1 MVPLQTLR
9 MLVLGRVFGT
19 GTATPKTDA
28 PKTEGAAQTDINV
41 LTKGGQ
47 ILREKTANEL
57 IQITDP
63 SNKIG
68 KYCTE

>member
-28 PKTEGAAQTDINV
+28 PKTEETEINV